1 MLYDPATYDD
11 EKALTE
17 YVWHNHFSLLD
28 HNEKLAS
35 KMIEIQTTSIDE
47 SGNVIVISDWVP
59 TPTDSIRSLLAS
71 GMAQFRDTAARR
83 IIAEQNLTIAR
94 CTNCDRIVRTPNA
107 QQCLWCG
114 HDWH

>member
-1 MLYDPATYDD
+1 MIYDADNYD
-11 EKALTE
+11 EEQALTE
-17 YVWHNHFSLLD
+17 YVWHNHFTLLS

-47 SGNVIVISDWVP
+47 HGREVAESQWVP
-59 TPTDSIRSLLAS
+59 TPTDSIRSLLAD
-71 GMAQFRDTAARR
+71 GMGTFRKRAAMR
-83 IIAEQNLTIAR
+83 ISDEQALAISR
-94 CTNCDRIVRTPNA
+94 CPNCDRIVRTPKA